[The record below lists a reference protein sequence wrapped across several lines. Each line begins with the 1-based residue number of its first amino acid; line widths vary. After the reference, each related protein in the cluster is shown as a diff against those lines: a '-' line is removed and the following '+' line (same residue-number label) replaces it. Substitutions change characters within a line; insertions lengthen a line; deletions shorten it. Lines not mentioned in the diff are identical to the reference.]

1 MTVALFA
8 LSMIAALTVGV
19 VWGVRNAKAHR
30 NIR

>member
-8 LSMIAALTVGV
+8 ITMILALAAGV